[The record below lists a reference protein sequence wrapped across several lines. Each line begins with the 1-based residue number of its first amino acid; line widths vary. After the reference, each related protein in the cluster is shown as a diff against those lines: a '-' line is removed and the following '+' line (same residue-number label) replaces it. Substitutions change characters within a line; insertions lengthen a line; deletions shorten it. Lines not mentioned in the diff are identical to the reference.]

1 MGNRKIAIIG
11 AGPAGCLLAR
21 LLHLAGTEVTV
32 FEGEAHPN
40 FRSQGGTLDL
50 HTATGLAA
58 LKEAQ
63 IFDEFLK
70 HARYDGQYMAI
81 VDKDLGYH
89 LVRNADGKYNKIE
102 ERPEIDRSKLR
113 EILAKSLPEGMIK
126 WSHHLKR
133 VEGRTLFFNHTTVE
147 GFDLI
152 VGADGAWSKV
162 RKEIDPSLIPE
173 FAGIAMHELEVTDA
187 ENRAPDLTK
196 LVNRGS
202 VFASTDG
209 NRTTIQQMGDGSLN
223 IYCGYATDNEDWAK
237 PENCGFDPYNL
248 KETTEAL
255 LSTKY
260 KDWDPRLRQALELA
274 DGRCTP
280 RSLYMLPI
288 GTKWEHKQGLT
299 LIGDAAHLMTP
310 YAGEGV
316 NQALDDAMQLAKAIN
331 GAANKD
337 DAALDKAIKAFEKDM
352 FARILPI
359 QELTWGLL
367 QDWMH
372 TPGAPKTVMAKS
384 MSRHIKHRLPLVLQ
398 PLGLAAVHGYYFLKN
413 KNLIS

>member
-32 FEGEAHPN
+32 FEGEARPN

-63 IFDEFLK
+63 LFDEFLK

-81 VDKDLGYH
+81 VDKNLEYH
-89 LVRNADGKYNKIE
+89 LVRNAEGRYNKIE
-102 ERPEIDRSKLR
+102 ERPEIDRSSLR
-113 EILAKSLPEGMIK
+113 EILSQSLPQGMIK
-126 WSHHLKR
+126 WGYHLRKIQ
-133 VEGRTLFFNHTTVE
+133 GRALVFDHTTVD

-162 RKEIDPSLIPE
+162 RKEIDPTLVPE
-173 FAGIAMHELEVTDA
+173 FAGIAMHEMEVTDA
-187 ENRAPDLTK
+187 ENRAPELCE

-202 VFASTDG
+202 VFASSDG
-209 NRTTIQQMGDGSLN
+209 NRTSIQQMGDGSLN
-223 IYCGYATDNEDWAK
+223 VYCGYVTDKEDWAK
-237 PENCGFDPYNL
+237 PEVCNFDPNNL
-248 KETTEAL
+248 EETKRAL
-255 LSTKY
+255 LNTKY
-260 KDWDPRLRQALELA
+260 KDWDPRLKQALELA
-274 DGRCTP
+274 DGRCHP

-288 GTKWEHKQGLT
+288 GSKWEHKQGLT

-316 NQALDDAMQLAKAIN
+316 NQALDDAMQLAKAII
-331 GAANKD
+331 GTADED
-337 DAALDKAIKAFEKDM
+337 DEVLDKGIKSFEVDM
-352 FARILPI
+352 FARIGPV

-367 QDWMH
+367 QDWMY
-372 TPGAPKTVMAKS
+372 TPGAPRTVMAKS
-384 MSRHIKHRLPLVLQ
+384 MSRHVKHRLPWALRPV
-398 PLGLAAVHGYYFLKN
+398 GVAAVHVYYFLKSM
-413 KNLIS
+413 NLVN

>member
-58 LKEAQ
+58 LKEAKL
-63 IFDEFLK
+63 FDEFLK

-81 VDKDLGYH
+81 VDKDLEYH
-89 LVRNADGKYNKIE
+89 LVRNAEGRYNKIE
-102 ERPEIDRSKLR
+102 ERPEIDRSSLR
-113 EILAKSLPEGMIK
+113 EILSQSLPEGTIK
-126 WSHHLKR
+126 WGYHLKR
-133 VEGRTLFFNHTTVE
+133 IEGRTLVFEHTTID

-162 RKEIDPSLIPE
+162 RKEIDPDLVPE
-173 FAGIAMHELEVTDA
+173 YAGIALHELEVTDA
-187 ENRAPDLTK
+187 ENRAPELYK

-202 VFASTDG
+202 IFASTDG
-209 NRTTIQQMGDGSLN
+209 NRTSIQQMGDGSLN
-223 IYCGYATDNEDWAK
+223 VYCGYVMDDPDWVK
-237 PENCGFDPYNL
+237 PEKCGFNPRDL
-248 KETTEAL
+248 KETTQAL
-255 LSTKY
+255 LNTRY

-274 DGRCTP
+274 DGRCNT
-280 RSLYMLPI
+280 RSLYQLPV
-288 GTKWEHKQGLT
+288 GSKWAHTSGLT

-316 NQALDDAMQLAKAIN
+316 NQALDDAMHLAKAIN
-331 GAANKD
+331 GAADQD
-337 DAALDKAIKAFEKDM
+337 DEALDKAIKEFEEDM
-352 FARILPI
+352 FARVGPI

-367 QDWMH
+367 QDWMF

-384 MSRHIKHRLPLVLQ
+384 MSRHVKHRLPWALQ
-398 PLGLAAVHGYYFLKN
+398 PLGVVAVHSYYFLKGM
-413 KNLIS
+413 NLVK